1 MDEQEAAELWILGKN
16 KPDSLCFVG
25 EELTNLRYLRSQEDR
40 INLKLAQSRRIN
52 KMQTWRSVLLWWSP
66 TFLSRLPFS
75 FFLRGEENKET
86 CVAGKLICK
95 IIWLSDLSASQ
106 QNDQYN
112 LGAYNFWKEKK
123 WVINH
128 QYLGHLLRLNDHIGV
143 IVISVPLCNK
153 SLLLSTAQSQSWIA
167 WLCPA
172 AL

>member
-95 IIWLSDLSASQ
+95 IIWLSKWSICLATKWPIQ
-106 QNDQYN
+106 
-112 LGAYNFWKEKK
+112 LGCIQLLEGKK
-123 WVINH
+123 MGDKPSVSGTPTKAQWS
-128 QYLGHLLRLNDHIGV
+128 YWGHSHF
-143 IVISVPLCNK
+143 SSPL
-153 SLLLSTAQSQSWIA
+153 Q
-167 WLCPA
+167 
-172 AL
+172 